1 MSEWSAELDLALTI
15 ADAADQVTMGH
26 YLSRDLRVD
35 TKPDRTPVTEAD
47 QAAEQTIRQLLT
59 EHRPGDQILGE
70 EFGTE
75 DSDSDRRWIIDPI
88 DGTANYLRGVPI
100 WCTLIAL
107 EVAGQPVVGVASAP
121 ALGRRW
127 WAAAGAGAHTRD
139 VDGSQRALHASGIAD
154 LGDASFSF
162 SDERGWAERGAA
174 AGLRDLIEKCWRTR
188 GYGDFLSHV
197 LVAEGAIDIAAEP
210 YLAPWDMAALA
221 PIITESG
228 GSMTAFDGSDPL
240 TGLSA
245 VTTNGHLH
253 ELVLTMLRTG
263 PLNQ

>member
-100 WCTLIAL
+100 WCTSSLSKW
-107 EVAGQPVVGVASAP
+107 PVSRWWSRIGTGTGP
-121 ALGRRW
+121 ALVGRGGCRRLYPRRRRL
-127 WAAAGAGAHTRD
+127 AARFTPAASPTWPTPRSRSPTARLGRARRRSRATGPDREVLAHP
-139 VDGSQRALHASGIAD
+139 
-154 LGDASFSF
+154 
-162 SDERGWAERGAA
+162 
-174 AGLRDLIEKCWRTR
+174 GLRRLPVHDAGGGR
-188 GYGDFLSHV
+188 
-197 LVAEGAIDIAAEP
+197 AIDIAAEP

-245 VTTNGHLH
+245 VTTSGHFA
-253 ELVLTMLRTG
+253 
-263 PLNQ
+263 